1 MDKSTQLG
9 KESIGKLLLK
19 FSIPAII
26 GMLVNAFYNIVDR
39 IFIGRGVG
47 EIALSGVTITFPV
60 STIIMAFGMLIGI
73 GAAAL
78 ISIRLGQ
85 QKKDEAE
92 KILGNAFTLI
102 VIIMILLIVISLIFL
117 EPMLKIFGASD
128 VTLPYAKDYGYIILL
143 GGILQNL
150 GFGLNGIIRSEGN
163 PKVAMLTMLIGAITN
178 IVLDPIF
185 IFTFGLG
192 VKGAAIATVIGQGLS
207 AVWVVFYFTKG
218 KSVLKLKISN
228 MKLDMKVIK
237 ETFSIGMAPFFMQLA
252 ASLVTVISN
261 NALVTY
267 GGDVA
272 VGAMGVISSVSMVIL
287 MPIFGIN
294 QGSQP
299 IIGYNYG
306 AKSYDRVKKALK
318 YAIIA
323 ATTITTIGFLSIQL
337 FAPQIIKLF
346 NKNPQLVSIGTKG
359 LKTFMFM
366 LPVIGFQIVSTNYFQ
381 AVGKAKVAMFL
392 SLCRQVI
399 TLIPLLLIIPPIF
412 ELNGVWYCGPIS
424 DFISSLITAIFLMR
438 EMKHIN
444 KLSKEKV
451 ISYEMDAEV
460 AVDNIE

>member
-1 MDKSTQLG
+1 MDKSMQLG
-9 KESIGKLLLK
+9 EENIGKLLLK

-47 EIALSGVTITFPV
+47 ELALSGVTITFPV
-60 STIIMAFGMLIGI
+60 STISMAFGMLIGI

-85 QKKDEAE
+85 QKKAEAE

-102 VIIMILLIVISLIFL
+102 VIIMISFIVLSLIFL

-143 GGILQNL
+143 GSILQNL
-150 GFGLNGIIRSEGN
+150 GLGLNGIIRSEGN

-207 AVWVVFYFTKG
+207 AIWVVFYFTKG
-218 KSVLKLKISN
+218 KSVLKLKVN
-228 MKLDMKVIK
+228 YMKLDMKIIK
-237 ETFSIGMAPFFMQLA
+237 ETFSIGMSPFFMQLA

-261 NALVTY
+261 NALATY

-272 VGAMGVISSVSMVIL
+272 VGAMGVISSVSMLIL

-294 QGSQP
+294 QGAQP

-306 AKSYDRVKKALK
+306 AESYDRVKKALK

-366 LPVIGFQIVSTNYFQ
+366 LPVSGFQIVSTNYFQ

-392 SLCRQVI
+392 SLSRQVI
-399 TLIPLLLIIPPIF
+399 TLIPLLIIIPPIF
-412 ELNGVWYCGPIS
+412 GLNGVWYCGPTS
-424 DFISSLITAIFLMR
+424 DFIAFVITAIFLIK
-438 EMKHIN
+438 EIKNIN
-444 KLSKEKV
+444 RLNKEKTLH
-451 ISYEMDAEV
+451 YEINGEV
-460 AVDNIE
+460 AMEDVE

>member
-1 MDKSTQLG
+1 MDNSMQLG
-9 KESIGKLLLK
+9 KENIGKLLLK
-19 FSIPAII
+19 FSVPAII
-26 GMLVNAFYNIVDR
+26 GMIVNAFYNIVDR
-39 IFIGRGVG
+39 IFIGQGVG
-47 EIALSGVTITFPV
+47 ELALSGVTITFPV

-85 QKKDEAE
+85 QRKNEAD
-92 KILGNAFTLI
+92 KIMGNAFILI
-102 VIIMILLIVISLIFL
+102 VIIMILLTLVSLVFL

-128 VTLPYAKDYGYIILL
+128 VTLPYAKDYIYIILL
-143 GGILQNL
+143 GSILQNI

-178 IVLDPIF
+178 MILDPVF
-185 IFTFGLG
+185 IFVFGLG
-192 VKGAAIATVIGQGLS
+192 VKGAAIATIIGQALS
-207 AVWVVFYFTKG
+207 AIWVVFYFTKG
-218 KSVLKLKISN
+218 NSVLKLKLKY
-228 MKLDMKVIK
+228 MKLEMRIIR
-237 ETFSIGMAPFFMQLA
+237 EIFSIGMAPFFMQLA

-261 NALVTY
+261 NALVTH

-294 QGSQP
+294 QGAQP

-337 FAPQIIKLF
+337 FSPQIIKLF
-346 NKNPQLVSIGTKG
+346 NKNPELVSIGTKG
-359 LKTFMFM
+359 LRTYMFM

-381 AVGKAKVAMFL
+381 AIGKAKVAMFL
-392 SLCRQVI
+392 SLSRQVI

-412 ELNGVWYCGPIS
+412 GLNGVWYCGPTA
-424 DFISSLITAIFLMR
+424 DFIASLITAIFLMR
-438 EMKHIN
+438 EIKDISRLN
-444 KLSKEKV
+444 KEKAM
-451 ISYEMDAEV
+451 SNEANNEV
-460 AVDNIE
+460 AMENVD